1 MRKRSTILVGE
12 VRASGIEPSPPISGG
27 CDASLAVAREVCFG
41 SKADVVGLIP
51 GCPLSAINRHS
62 TRIEEP

>member
-27 CDASLAVAREVCFG
+27 CDASLAVARKSALG
-41 SKADVVGLIP
+41 QKLT
-51 GCPLSAINRHS
+51 LSALSPDVR
-62 TRIEEP
+62 